1 MKLFS
6 ICAASL
12 LLSAAAVAQDMPD
25 RGPMPFSAFDL
36 DGDGAVTEAEFDQM
50 RAKRMAA
57 AAEAGRPMHGM
68 AKAPGFSDFDAD
80 GDGKL
85 TPEEFAEARQKHMAM
100 MQAGSGKMMG
110 PGMGPGMGSGMGPGM
125 GPGMGCAMSFESIDT
140 DGNGCIDADE
150 FAAHRQTCMPKAP
163 APN

>member
-110 PGMGPGMGSGMGPGM
+110 SGM

-140 DGNGCIDADE
+140 DGNGCIDAAE